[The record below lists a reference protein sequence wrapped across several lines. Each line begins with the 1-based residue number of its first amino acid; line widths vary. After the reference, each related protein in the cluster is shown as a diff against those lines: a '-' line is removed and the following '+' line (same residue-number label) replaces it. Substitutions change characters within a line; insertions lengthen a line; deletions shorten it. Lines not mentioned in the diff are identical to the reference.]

1 MRANEFVDEDLTRRG
16 FLRGLGA
23 AAAAGA
29 TGGALAQAQPQPVDA
44 SKEFQNMR
52 RDDPRVRHDQDI
64 NDLAKVIYQ
73 NMVAERGQ
81 PADRREQ
88 NKWMEIAHLKAEAR
102 FAQYKPGAQSAAKP
116 ADGFPS
122 QGSEYR
128 RARDIDNFESAE
140 QQLDELSFL
149 GSECT
154 KDCSGHRAGYNWSQR
169 KGLKQGNSP
178 YSPSFNKGA
187 ALAVAGL

>member
-1 MRANEFVDEDLTRRG
+1 MRAQEFVNEDLTRRG

-29 TGGALAQAQPQPVDA
+29 TGGALAQAKPVDA
-44 SKEFQNMR
+44 SNEFQNMR
-52 RDDPRVRHDQDI
+52 RDDPRVRHAQDV

-88 NKWMEIAHLKAEAR
+88 NKWIEIAHLKAEAR
-102 FAQYKPGAQSAAKP
+102 FAQYKPGAQTAAKP
-116 ADGFPS
+116 AAGFPS

-128 RARDIDNFESAE
+128 RARDINNFESVAE
-140 QQLDELSFL
+140 EEQLDELTFM
-149 GSECT
+149 GSQCT
-154 KDCSGHRAGYNWSQR
+154 KDCSGHRAGYNWSISKGR
-169 KGLKQGNSP
+169 KSAASWSN
-178 YSPSFNKGA
+178 SFNKGA
-187 ALAVAGL
+187 ELAATGH

>member
-1 MRANEFVDEDLTRRG
+1 MRAQEFVNEDLTRRG

-29 TGGALAQAQPQPVDA
+29 TGGALAQAQPVDA

-52 RDDPRVRHDQDI
+52 QDDPRVRHAQDV

-88 NKWMEIAHLKAEAR
+88 NKWIQIAHLKAEAR
-102 FAQYKPGAQSAAKP
+102 FAQYKPGAQTAAKP
-116 ADGFPS
+116 AAGFPG

-128 RARDIDNFESAE
+128 RARDINNFESVAE
-140 QQLDELSFL
+140 EEQLDELTFM
-149 GSECT
+149 GSQCT
-154 KDCSGHRAGYNWSQR
+154 KDCSGHRAGYNWSVGR
-169 KGLKQGNSP
+169 GRRSAASWSN
-178 YSPSFNKGA
+178 SFNKGA
-187 ALAVAGL
+187 ELAATGH

>member
-1 MRANEFVDEDLTRRG
+1 MRAQEFVDEDLTRRG

-29 TGGALAQAQPQPVDA
+29 TGGALAQAQPVDA

-52 RDDPRVRHDQDI
+52 RDDPRVRHAQDV

-88 NKWMEIAHLKAEAR
+88 NKWIQIAHLKAEAQL
-102 FAQYKPGAQSAAKP
+102 AQYKPGAQTAAKP
-116 ADGFPS
+116 AAGFPS

-128 RARDIDNFESAE
+128 KARDINNFESVAE
-140 QQLDELSFL
+140 EEQLDELTFMGMSP
-149 GSECT
+149 CT
-154 KDCSGHRAGYNWSQR
+154 KDCSGHRAGYKWSKARGGVSTASQS
-169 KGLKQGNSP
+169 N
-178 YSPSFNKGA
+178 SFNKGA
-187 ALAVAGL
+187 EIAKAGY

>member
-1 MRANEFVDEDLTRRG
+1 MRAQEFVNEDLTRRG

-29 TGGALAQAQPQPVDA
+29 TGGALAQAKPVDA

-52 RDDPRVRHDQDI
+52 QDDPRVRHAQDV

-88 NKWMEIAHLKAEAR
+88 NKWIQIAHLKAEAR
-102 FAQYKPGAQSAAKP
+102 FAQYKPGAQTAAKP
-116 ADGFPS
+116 AAGFPS

-128 RARDIDNFESAE
+128 KARDINNFESVAE
-140 QQLDELSFL
+140 EEQLDELTFM
-149 GSECT
+149 GSQCT
-154 KDCSGHRAGYNWSQR
+154 KDCSGHRAGYNWSVGR
-169 KGLKQGNSP
+169 GRRSAASWSN
-178 YSPSFNKGA
+178 SFNKGA
-187 ALAVAGL
+187 ELAATGH

>member
-1 MRANEFVDEDLTRRG
+1 MRAQEFVNEDLTRRG

-29 TGGALAQAQPQPVDA
+29 TGGALAQAQPVDA

-52 RDDPRVRHDQDI
+52 RDDPRVRHAQDV

-88 NKWMEIAHLKAEAR
+88 NKWIQIAHLKAEAQ
-102 FAQYKPGAQSAAKP
+102 FAQYKPGAQTAAKP
-116 ADGFPS
+116 AAGFPS

-128 RARDIDNFESAE
+128 KARDINNFESVAE
-140 QQLDELSFL
+140 EEQLDELTFMGMSP
-149 GSECT
+149 CT
-154 KDCSGHRAGYNWSQR
+154 KDCSGHRAGYKWSKARGGVSTASQS
-169 KGLKQGNSP
+169 N
-178 YSPSFNKGA
+178 SFNKGA
-187 ALAVAGL
+187 EIAKAGY

>member
-1 MRANEFVDEDLTRRG
+1 MRAQEFVNEDLTRRG

-29 TGGALAQAQPQPVDA
+29 TGGALAQAQPVDA

-52 RDDPRVRHDQDI
+52 RDDPRVRHAQDV

-88 NKWMEIAHLKAEAR
+88 NKWIQIAHLKAEAR
-102 FAQYKPGAQSAAKP
+102 FAQYKPGAQTAAKP
-116 ADGFPS
+116 AAGFPN

-128 RARDIDNFESAE
+128 RARDINNFESVAE
-140 QQLDELSFL
+140 EEQLDELTFM
-149 GSECT
+149 GSQCT
-154 KDCSGHRAGYNWSQR
+154 KDCSGHRAGYAWSQKR
-169 KGLKQGNSP
+169 SGRQPASW
-178 YSPSFNKGA
+178 SDSFNRGA
-187 ALAVAGL
+187 ALFAAGK